1 VDNLFEKEFPLTF
14 KGLATFREAVVYVDL
29 VKNEEYKQ
37 LLVLQSNSSLL
48 FTIYENIVLN

>member
-1 VDNLFEKEFPLTF
+1 VENIFKKEFSLTF

-37 LLVLQSNSSLL
+37 LLLLQSNL
-48 FTIYENIVLN
+48 V